1 MWAAWIAELCLASL
15 LPLICYFCLTHFCQ
29 ALCSI
34 PLLFSSVPTAI
45 YIAVS
50 EAVFHPWVS
59 KLVCTTP
66 AVADRDAVRNSA
78 SFSASFPRLPMSQSL
93 LLLSGDVEQPQV
105 SKALETC
112 SIRIMAILP
121 EGTQGRQGENICFF
135 SLILLSRWR
144 KCVSGRA
151 LSIGWIGTGMG
162 QSGQNPL
169 ARVLGNT
176 RHLWRTKWMARVE
189 DKNWL
194 HGLVAFNFLVL
205 SLPHPSSL
213 LREMSHLLPPSQAVR
228 AAQQIWAHPS
238 FPVLQHSPY
247 IYSTTIQ
254 WLLVERVLCF
264 NLKSDMTRTG
274 RSTKFSMSDPSQF
287 CRSLEMF
294 SILIYRVGIFTS
306 LLFSGLH
313 VGVSLQIYNQCQ
325 RQFFSSHFPAG
336 TDKCETPPK
345 SYCF

>member
-1 MWAAWIAELCLASL
+1 MW
-15 LPLICYFCLTHFCQ
+15 
-29 ALCSI
+29 
-34 PLLFSSVPTAI
+34 
-45 YIAVS
+45 
-50 EAVFHPWVS
+50 
-59 KLVCTTP
+59 
-66 AVADRDAVRNSA
+66 
-78 SFSASFPRLPMSQSL
+78 QSL

-105 SKALETC
+105 SKNLA
-112 SIRIMAILP
+112 AVLP

-135 SLILLSRWR
+135 SLVLLSQWR
-144 KCVSGRA
+144 KRVTLRA
-151 LSIGWIGTGMG
+151 LSIGWIWMGMG
-162 QSGQNPL
+162 QSGQSPL

-176 RHLWRTKWMARVE
+176 RQLWRTKWMARVE

-213 LREMSHLLPPSQAVR
+213 LRGMSHLLPPSQAVR
-228 AAQQIWAHPS
+228 AAQQSWAHSS

-254 WLLVERVLCF
+254 RLLVERILCF
-264 NLKSDMTRTG
+264 NLKSDVTRTG
-274 RSTKFSMSDPSQF
+274 RSTTFSMSDPSRF

-294 SILIYRVGIFTS
+294 LISIYRVGIFTS

-325 RQFFSSHFPAG
+325 R
-336 TDKCETPPK
+336 
-345 SYCF
+345 